1 MGLLEIVM
9 TNKLDDNCLFDSNKF
24 ISKPSK
30 SETCTIDENVLQ
42 LQYPLLN
49 QNKLYQESA

>member
-1 MGLLEIVM
+1 M
-9 TNKLDDNCLFDSNKF
+9 TNQFDDNCLFDNNKF

-30 SETCTIDENVLQ
+30 SDKCTIDENVLQ

-49 QNKLYQESA
+49 QNKYY